1 MNRKYDVAIVGGG
14 IVGLSHAWMAAK
26 RGLSV
31 ALFERTHVAEG
42 ASVRNFGMIWPIG
55 QTAGHDLEIALK
67 SREFWLQLK
76 ADKVLEVEE
85 CGSIHLA
92 HHQDELELLNEFCK
106 TGTHGSE
113 MLTREQVLARSA
125 MANPKGLLGG
135 MWSETELRVNPRVA
149 STRIAKWLSDKLSVD
164 LFFGTTIHSIDNH
177 VLMSTTDESWIAD
190 QVIVCSG
197 SDLQTLFPSVFS
209 TSGLRLCKLQML
221 KTKISTGGLD
231 AMKQSPA
238 PHIASGL
245 TLRHYSSFQNCDS
258 YSAVKQRISGNTPE
272 LDQFGIHVMASHFQN
287 GDVILGDSHEY
298 GDQISPFDKVE
309 IDELILR
316 ELRKVICLDDWNV
329 IERWNGIY
337 AKHPS
342 LLVFEEE
349 VDAGVRIF
357 VGPGG
362 AGMTLSFGLADRAW
376 KQWN

>member
-125 MANPKGLLGG
+125 MANPKGK
-135 MWSETELRVNPRVA
+135 RP
-149 STRIAKWLSDKLSVD
+149 
-164 LFFGTTIHSIDNH
+164 
-177 VLMSTTDESWIAD
+177 
-190 QVIVCSG
+190 
-197 SDLQTLFPSVFS
+197 
-209 TSGLRLCKLQML
+209 
-221 KTKISTGGLD
+221 
-231 AMKQSPA
+231 
-238 PHIASGL
+238 
-245 TLRHYSSFQNCDS
+245 
-258 YSAVKQRISGNTPE
+258 
-272 LDQFGIHVMASHFQN
+272 
-287 GDVILGDSHEY
+287 
-298 GDQISPFDKVE
+298 
-309 IDELILR
+309 
-316 ELRKVICLDDWNV
+316 
-329 IERWNGIY
+329 
-337 AKHPS
+337 
-342 LLVFEEE
+342 
-349 VDAGVRIF
+349 
-357 VGPGG
+357 
-362 AGMTLSFGLADRAW
+362 
-376 KQWN
+376 